1 MRSRPAP
8 AKLSWPIF
16 ATPWMKKCGKPRPA
30 VLFQSRRGRLLSTVT
45 RFFTGKP
52 AATIIYP
59 FKSFNLGGSEA
70 PLPQLFQALNQTTLL
85 IVAEPDQGSRLDRF
99 LASRTD
105 YSRARLVRWLKA
117 GQVQVND
124 HSRPASYRV
133 RPGDRVTLAAPRL
146 EPSGLEPEALPL
158 DILFED
164 KDLIVVNKPP
174 GLVVHPA
181 PGHRRGTLL
190 NALVHHCPDLA
201 AVGDL
206 NRPGLVHRLD
216 KDTSGVLVAAKTAQA
231 HAELVRQF
239 HDREVE
245 KTYVALVW
253 GRFARE
259 RGEIDQEVGRHPS
272 ARQKMSVH
280 ARRGKP
286 AVTYWKVLAEYP
298 GPVTLLEL
306 FPKTG
311 RTHQLR
317 VHLAALGHPIVGDA
331 TYGGGAARLKGH
343 AVLKGLRP
351 MVTRQ
356 MLHARSLKF
365 AHPRTGE
372 PVVGEAPVPEDFQ
385 AVIEYLQQL
394 E

>member
-1 MRSRPAP
+1 MLNCLLNAGRAQPINWVKEHLLNFFEA
-8 AKLSWPIF
+8 LSQP
-16 ATPWMKKCGKPRPA
+16 
-30 VLFQSRRGRLLSTVT
+30 
-45 RFFTGKP
+45 
-52 AATIIYP
+52 
-59 FKSFNLGGSEA
+59 
-70 PLPQLFQALNQTTLL
+70 TLL
-85 IVAEPDQGSRLDRF
+85 TVNETDQGTRLDQF
-99 LASRTD
+99 LAGRTD
-105 YSRARLVRWLKA
+105 FSRARLVRWLKA
-117 GQVQVND
+117 GQILVND
-124 HSRPASYRV
+124 CVRPASYRV
-133 RPGDRVTLAAPRL
+133 RPGDRVSLVVPPP
-146 EPSGLEPEALPL
+146 EPSGLTPEPLPL
-158 DILFED
+158 DILYED
-164 KDLIVVNKPP
+164 ADLIMVNKPP

-190 NALVHHCPDLA
+190 NALLHHCPDLA

-231 HAELVRQF
+231 HAQLVKRFQ
-239 HDREVE
+239 DREVE

-259 RGEIDQEVGRHPS
+259 EGEINQEVGRHPS

-286 AVTYWKVLAEYP
+286 AVTYWMVLAEYP

-306 FPKTG
+306 LPKTG

-331 TYGGGAARLKGH
+331 TYGGGATRLKGNPF
-343 AVLKGLRP
+343 LKGLRP
-351 MVTRQ
+351 LVARQ
-356 MLHARSLKF
+356 LLHARSLKF
-365 AHPRTGE
+365 AHPRTGA
-372 PVVGEAPVPEDFQ
+372 PVVGEAPVPKDFQ
-385 AVIEYLQQL
+385 VVIEYLELL

>member
-1 MRSRPAP
+1 VDQP
-8 AKLSWPIF
+8 
-16 ATPWMKKCGKPRPA
+16 PR
-30 VLFQSRRGRLLSTVT
+30 LFFKSRRGRLLHIDQE
-45 RFFTGKP
+45 FFTGKP
-52 AATIIYP
+52 AATIKYP
-59 FKSFNLGGSEA
+59 IESLNLG
-70 PLPQLFQALNQTTLL
+70 
-85 IVAEPDQGSRLDRF
+85 
-99 LASRTD
+99 
-105 YSRARLVRWLKA
+105 
-117 GQVQVND
+117 
-124 HSRPASYRV
+124 
-133 RPGDRVTLAAPRL
+133 
-146 EPSGLEPEALPL
+146 
-158 DILFED
+158 
-164 KDLIVVNKPP
+164 
-174 GLVVHPA
+174 
-181 PGHRRGTLL
+181 
-190 NALVHHCPDLA
+190 
-201 AVGDL
+201 
-206 NRPGLVHRLD
+206 
-216 KDTSGVLVAAKTAQA
+216 
-231 HAELVRQF
+231 AELVRQF